1 MKSVCV
7 SETKEDFISTIKGD
21 KIYHIMET
29 YHLWS
34 ERIYNAVHSEMR
46 PDIVDTVVL
55 PGGYGWTSKPDKEIY
70 RELKEVLV
78 AKGYELTFK
87 AAGAE

>member
-1 MKSVCV
+1 
-7 SETKEDFISTIKGD
+7 
-21 KIYHIMET
+21 
-29 YHLWS
+29 
-34 ERIYNAVHSEMR
+34 MR